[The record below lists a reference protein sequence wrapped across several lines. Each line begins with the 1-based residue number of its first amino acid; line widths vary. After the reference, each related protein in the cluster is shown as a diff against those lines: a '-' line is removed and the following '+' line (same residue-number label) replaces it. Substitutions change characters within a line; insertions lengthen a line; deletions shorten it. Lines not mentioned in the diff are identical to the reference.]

1 MNPTKKEVLAMAKRK
16 KSTFERLR
24 DGEKLK
30 QWERKEVERQFRA
43 EDPGWEV
50 VHRDVAG
57 IDVGSE
63 SHFAA
68 VDPKLALPSV
78 REFGSWTAGLQ
89 TMADWFKQCGVKRVV
104 MQTTGVYWIAAQEV
118 LEGNGFQVAVVDARG
133 TKNLPGRKSD
143 VQECQWLRK
152 RDRFPSR
159 LRAISSSLA
168 RSVRGVRLPG

>member
-1 MNPTKKEVLAMAKRK
+1 MAKRK

-89 TMADWFKQCGVKRVV
+89 TMADWF
-104 MQTTGVYWIAAQEV
+104 
-118 LEGNGFQVAVVDARG
+118 
-133 TKNLPGRKSD
+133 
-143 VQECQWLRK
+143 
-152 RDRFPSR
+152 
-159 LRAISSSLA
+159 
-168 RSVRGVRLPG
+168 